1 MIVKVKDNNNIGYFK
16 ASELRIENINKNKYS
31 DFVDKTA
38 KQMFVVN
45 DINKLK
51 QILENEFFYEKI
63 QDWIVK
69 RFYKNMQLGE
79 LTAEDFING
88 YNKMGHH
95 GFIGVCKVLRVL

>member
-1 MIVKVKDNNNIGYFK
+1 MIVKFKENNQGYFK

-31 DFVDKTA
+31 SFINESA
-38 KQMFVVN
+38 KQMFVVD

-51 QILENEFFYEKI
+51 QLLEDEFFYEKI

-69 RFYKNMQLGE
+69 RFYKNIQLGK
-79 LTAEDFING
+79 LTVDDFING

-95 GFIGVCKVLRVL
+95 GFIGVCKILGVL